1 MVNKYRIKLI
11 SCLFVCVAVWP
22 CTLSGWLRRVAIVA
36 LLVQWLSLSV
46 CGSEDHEF
54 EPRSGYGSY
63 VFMISTKGLHYYTL
77 KTVTRRTLRVCPP
90 RYGCMTVNC
99 EAKLVP
105 LPLPLCLLIY
115 QI

>member
-1 MVNKYRIKLI
+1 M
-11 SCLFVCVAVWP
+11 AVWP

-105 LPLPLCLLIY
+105 LPLPLCETII
-115 QI
+115 QTNEISVTDAI

>member
-1 MVNKYRIKLI
+1 MCAYYIPL
-11 SCLFVCVAVWP
+11 CGCVAELVRR
-22 CTLSGWLRRVAIVA
+22 WLRRVAIGRFA
-36 LLVQWLSLSV
+36 LPMASRSV

-54 EPRSGYGSY
+54 EPRFGYGSY
-63 VFMISTKGLHYYTL
+63 VFMTSTKGLHYYTL

-105 LPLPLCLLIY
+105 LPFTFVSTTLP
-115 QI
+115 